1 MSTEARARSLEIVRL
16 TSADAAVFRELRLE
30 GLRDHPEAFGASW
43 EDEATHSEAQFSSRL
58 DDAVVFGA
66 RSVDGMR
73 LDGIVG
79 VYRPEA
85 AKTKHKAVIWGMY
98 VRLRSRRAGVGAIL
112 LKTAIDHAS
121 LMVEEV
127 NLTVGLANAA
137 ALKLYESAGFKRYG
151 VEQRALKIGEQYY
164 DEVLMSLLLS
174 KR

>member
-1 MSTEARARSLEIVRL
+1 MSTEARARSAKIVRL

-43 EDEATHSEAQFSSRL
+43 DDEATHSEAQFSSRL
-58 DDAVVFGA
+58 DDAVVFGV
-66 RSVDGMR
+66 RSADGMR

-79 VYRPEA
+79 VYQPEA

-98 VRLRSRRAGVGAIL
+98 VRLSARRAGVGAVL
-112 LKTAIDHAS
+112 LKAAIEHAT

-127 NLTVGLANAA
+127 NITVGLDNTA
-137 ALKLYESAGFKRYG
+137 ALKLYELAGFKVYG
-151 VEQRALKIGEQYY
+151 VELRALKIGDQYY
-164 DEVLMSLLLS
+164 DEALMSLPLS